1 MREGDRRYR
10 GQKQIFVE
18 EMVDLRRRRQFHY
31 IVKPRAVTV
40 TGDHIHCSSTKSEVT
55 ATYLSTAKNDFRLQ
69 IVDCDAGEE
78 PLVLSAKELH
88 PRGAMET
95 GSLPARSY
103 VNSRYAG
110 VRPHTRA
117 IIAASLPGGAI
128 ETSTLDF
135 DADIGGVS
143 PLNVGGSLILWFW
156 KSSGRRSKIEA
167 KIRGFCPK
175 THGSDRSFLMF
186 EMRGRHDWLK

>member
-1 MREGDRRYR
+1 MRQGQRRYR
-10 GQKQIFVE
+10 DRKRKRILQKWPVCGRADRFTTS
-18 EMVDLRRRRQFHY
+18 L
-31 IVKPRAVTV
+31 KLRAVTV

-55 ATYLSTAKNDFRLQ
+55 ATYLGTAKDDLRLQ
-69 IVDCDAGEE
+69 LIDCDAGEE
-78 PLVLSAKELH
+78 PLVLSAKELR

-156 KSSGRRSKIEA
+156 KSSVDRSKIEA

-175 THGSDRSFLMF
+175 TRGSDRSF
-186 EMRGRHDWLK
+186 